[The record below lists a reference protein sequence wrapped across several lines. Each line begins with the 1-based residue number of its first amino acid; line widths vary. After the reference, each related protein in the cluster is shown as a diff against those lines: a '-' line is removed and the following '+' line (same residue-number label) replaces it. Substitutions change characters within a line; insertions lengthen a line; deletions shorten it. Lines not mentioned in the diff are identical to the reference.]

1 MAPQSM
7 RGGDG
12 SEIGWGVAVGAYP
25 CLTTPAIAQ
34 LKVTDEGDVV
44 ISIGGHEMGQGIR
57 TALANA
63 VSRKL
68 GIPAEKV
75 IAIIGDTRAAPRHL
89 TAGSWGTAS
98 AIIPYFGDNGLPTI
112 RKIFESLSNSEAH

>member
-7 RGGDG
+7 RGRDG

-25 CLTTPAIAQ
+25 GLTTPAIAH
-34 LKVTDEGDVV
+34 LKVTDDGEVV
-44 ISIGGHEMGQGIR
+44 IGIGGHEMGQGIR
-57 TALANA
+57 TVLANA

-68 GIPAEKV
+68 GVPAEKV
-75 IAIIGDTRAAPRHL
+75 RAVIGDTRAAPQHL

-98 AIIPYFGDNGLPTI
+98 TIPAAEDAADAMLEALA
-112 RKIFESLSNSEAH
+112 KLSP